1 MFAKRVD
8 VLNLVFSVEGKPSS
22 TMVTTEISLN
32 ARCEWSKQCGCSVK
46 HGRILSSPW
55 NWGASSDCCKDI
67 LLR

>member
-8 VLNLVFSVEGKPSS
+8 VLNLVISVEGKPSS
-22 TMVTTEISLN
+22 TMVTTEIFLN
-32 ARCEWSKQCGCSVK
+32 ARCECRCSVK

-55 NWGASSDCCKDI
+55 NWGTSSDCCKGI